1 MEVMTLYVNE
11 RQQEK
16 GTDISSAEIAL
27 ALHRRKSN
35 RVSDRELLSRV
46 NSGSAVQT
54 WHLSGVIT
62 VILTVLGVI
71 AYALK

>member
-1 MEVMTLYVNE
+1 MTLYVNE
-11 RQQEK
+11 RRQEK

-35 RVSDRELLSRV
+35 RVSDAELLTRV

-54 WHLSGVIT
+54 WHLSGVLV
-62 VILTVLGVI
+62 VIVTVLGII
-71 AYALK
+71 AHALK

>member
-1 MEVMTLYVNE
+1 MTIYINE
-11 RQQEK
+11 RRQEK

-46 NSGSAVQT
+46 NSGSTVQT
-54 WHLSGVIT
+54 WPLCGVLA
-62 VILTVLGVI
+62 VIVSVLGFI
-71 AYALK
+71 AQVLK